1 MEDDHSQIEMRGRRL
16 VKLFWA
22 VTPRQ
27 RFVLY
32 FFIRGWNA
40 QDIAEHLGVKKRTI
54 QIYMNQIKRKAE
66 ELRDNGKLEM
76 EENHGH
82 RRG

>member
-1 MEDDHSQIEMRGRRL
+1 MEDEYSQSETCGRKLIR
-16 VKLFWA
+16 LFWA
-22 VTPRQ
+22 ITPRQ

-32 FFIRGWNA
+32 LFIQGKSV
-40 QDIAEHLGVKKRTI
+40 QDIAEHLGVKERTVQTYMS
-54 QIYMNQIKRKAE
+54 QIRRKAE
-66 ELRDNGKLEM
+66 ELGDNGKLEV

>member
-1 MEDDHSQIEMRGRRL
+1 MEDEYSQSEMRGRRL
-16 VKLFWA
+16 IRLFWA
-22 VTPRQ
+22 ITPRQ

-32 FFIRGWNA
+32 LFIQGKSV
-40 QDIAEHLGVKKRTI
+40 QDIAEHLGVKERTVQTYMS
-54 QIYMNQIKRKAE
+54 QIRRQAE
-66 ELRDNGKLEM
+66 ELGDDGKLGA